1 MCCIELRKQ
10 IDMDMAI
17 VEKLNS
23 IKYKLNKYSNT
34 NNNDKISVYLNAL
47 NNIQNIDQ
55 SVLKETEIVN
65 CLKTLKK
72 SSDPE
77 ISQLSG
83 GIISKWRKICQEKS
97 SSRTELKIEP
107 QIPVKNE
114 DNDALKRPKLSIN
127 DYKAKSV
134 KQESHSY
141 NPTKLDNNQKNDMYK
156 EKVNHKNNDTK
167 QLEKITVPKPTEPLS
182 NLFTNSRPAITNGNS
197 RSFNH
202 ISSIDATS
210 IVFDNTKHVNTQ
222 EEDDEYLNHI
232 MKNRKT
238 KYTLYTGKKAQADGV
253 YTVPKLYDLA
263 VKSLI
268 ESLDDL
274 PNRISIYNTINDFPI
289 AFELIK
295 PVIERTNA
303 KQLQSIEY
311 YSPNLSED
319 TDYIWKKIYE
329 QEFKN
334 AIGPSDDDITWRDF
348 YIERLNERQKKFD
361 SVRNRISAIQA
372 NKPKERVTQMA
383 TVKFTA
389 NARPSSSY
397 ASNKSS
403 SSSSSAPVR
412 QLIRESTQKKGS
424 GNFDLNVKKSSF
436 ARPAESKGMK
446 AASKLIKAFRR

>member
-1 MCCIELRKQ
+1 
-10 IDMDMAI
+10 MDMAI

-34 NNNDKISVYLNAL
+34 NNNDKINVYLNAL

-72 SSDPE
+72 SNDHE

-83 GIISKWRKICQEKS
+83 EIISKWKKICLEKS
-97 SSRTELKIEP
+97 TSRSTELKNEP
-107 QIPVKNE
+107 QIPVKIE
-114 DNDALKRPKLSIN
+114 DTNDASKRQKLSIN

-134 KQESHSY
+134 KQESQLY
-141 NPTKLDNNQKNDMYK
+141 NSPLPAVTKVVDRKNEMYK
-156 EKVNHKNNDTK
+156 ETVNTTNTTINK
-167 QLEKITVPKPTEPLS
+167 LPITVPKPTEPLA
-182 NLFTNSRPAITNGNS
+182 NLFTNSRATTAANGTTRSFSQLPAIDT
-197 RSFNH
+197 
-202 ISSIDATS
+202 SSLLS
-210 IVFDNTKHVNTQ
+210 QTKHVNTQ

-311 YSPNLSED
+311 YSPNLCED

-334 AIGPSDDDITWRDF
+334 AIGPGDDDITWRDF

-389 NARPSSSY
+389 NGRPSSSY

-412 QLIRESTQKKGS
+412 QLLRESSQKKS
-424 GNFDLNVKKSSF
+424 NGNFDLNVKKSSF